1 MAYLTALFS
10 LARLQSKCMAMD
22 PRERVA
28 HMVAS
33 LHTHDVLQRIAK
45 AVIPPGDPT
54 FAHELRAAAEFQALL
69 PSKINNLHR
78 GVDMD

>member
-1 MAYLTALFS
+1 
-10 LARLQSKCMAMD
+10 MAME

-54 FAHELRAAAEFQALL
+54 FAHQLRAAAEFQALL